1 MERKGIIAAGN
12 MLVDHVHQIVQWPE
26 RGWLAEITHSERS
39 TGGAPLNV
47 LLTLAKMHV
56 GLPLQAVGLIGEDAD
71 GDYIL
76 AMLDQYHVNRQR
88 VQRTTFAPT
97 SMSQV
102 MTDPSGQRTFFH
114 SPGANRLL
122 DLPAFDRL
130 DGSMK
135 IFHLGYL
142 LLLDSLDMPDDEFGT
157 RSARLL
163 AQMRDQGYETSL
175 DLVSRKGDPRYQPLV
190 LPALRHLDYLVI
202 NELEAGEFS
211 GLEMRDGDDALNIA
225 HIADAATQLLAAG
238 VRQRVV
244 IHCPEGAWG
253 EAPGEQ
259 GRWIP
264 SWLLEQKDIVGSVG
278 AGDAFCAGFLYGC
291 HESLPLT
298 ESIYLAH
305 ACWPP
310 TQLTARKRWPSCRRL
325 FARALNL
332 TKIAIFHYSSMN
344 FISPNYTLS
353 IWHIR
358 RGQHSARTL
367 FRNEIE
373 RGQGKNVRSH
383 HHRYF
388 HYQRYLCA
396 FTRQRKTDAFSSAL

>member
-1 MERKGIIAAGN
+1 MDRKGIIAAGN

-56 GLPLQAVGLIGEDAD
+56 GLPLQAVGLVGEDSD

-163 AQMRDQGYETSL
+163 AQMREQGYETSL

-190 LPALRHLDYLVI
+190 LPALRYLDYLVI

-211 GLEMRDGDDALNIA
+211 GLEMRDENDAPHVT
-225 HIADAATQLLAAG
+225 HIADAATQLLEAG

-253 EAPGEQ
+253 EARGEE
-259 GRWIP
+259 GCWIP
-264 SWLLEQKDIVGSVG
+264 SRSLRQEEIVGSVG
-278 AGDAFCAGFLYGC
+278 AGDAFCAGFLFGC
-291 HESLPLT
+291 HEQWPLKRSVT
-298 ESIYLAH
+298 LAH
-305 ACWPP
+305 AC
-310 TQLTARKRWPSCRRL
+310 
-325 FARALNL
+325 ARASL
-332 TKIAIFHYSSMN
+332 
-344 FISPNYTLS
+344 
-353 IWHIR
+353 
-358 RGQHSARTL
+358 
-367 FRNEIE
+367 
-373 RGQGKNVRSH
+373 
-383 HHRYF
+383 
-388 HYQRYLCA
+388 LCA
-396 FTRQRKTDAFSSAL
+396 NAIDGAKTLEELKAYLEDNSVPT

>member
-1 MERKGIIAAGN
+1 
-12 MLVDHVHQIVQWPE
+12 
-26 RGWLAEITHSERS
+26 
-39 TGGAPLNV
+39 
-47 LLTLAKMHV
+47 
-56 GLPLQAVGLIGEDAD
+56 
-71 GDYIL
+71 
-76 AMLDQYHVNRQR
+76 
-88 VQRTTFAPT
+88 
-97 SMSQV
+97 MSQV

-211 GLEMRDGDDALNIA
+211 GLTMRDENDAPYIA
-225 HIADAATQLLAAG
+225 HIADAAAQLLAAG

-253 EAPGEQ
+253 EARGEE

-264 SWLLEQKDIVGSVG
+264 SWMLEQEEIIGSVG

-305 ACWPP
+305 AC
-310 TQLTARKRWPSCRRL
+310 
-325 FARALNL
+325 ARASLLAAN
-332 TKIAIFHYSSMN
+332 AIDGAKTLAELQA
-344 FISPNYTLS
+344 FIRES
-353 IWHIR
+353 I
-358 RGQHSARTL
+358 
-367 FRNEIE
+367 
-373 RGQGKNVRSH
+373 
-383 HHRYF
+383 
-388 HYQRYLCA
+388 
-396 FTRQRKTDAFSSAL
+396 

>member
-26 RGWLAEITHSERS
+26 RGWLAEIIHSERA

-56 GLPLQAVGLIGEDAD
+56 GLPLQAVGLIGEDSD
-71 GDYIL
+71 GDYIM

-102 MTDPSGQRTFFH
+102 MTDPTGQRTFFH
-114 SPGANRLL
+114 SPAANRLL

-130 DGSMK
+130 DASMK

-142 LLLDSLDMPDDEFGT
+142 LLLDSLDLPDDEYGT

-163 AQMRDQGYETSL
+163 AQMREQGYETSL

-190 LPALRHLDYLVI
+190 LPALRYVDYLVI

-211 GLEMRDGDDALNIA
+211 GLDMRNGDDAPDID
-225 HIADAATQLLAAG
+225 HIALAASQLLAAG
-238 VRQRVV
+238 VKQRVV

-253 EAPGEQ
+253 EAPGEPGQ
-259 GRWIP
+259 GIA
-264 SWLLEQKDIVGSVG
+264 SKQLEQDEIIGSVG

-291 HESLPLT
+291 HEAWPLT
-298 ESIYLAH
+298 DSIQLAH
-305 ACWPP
+305 AC
-310 TQLTARKRWPSCRRL
+310 
-325 FARALNL
+325 ARASLLAAN
-332 TKIAIFHYSSMN
+332 AIDGAK
-344 FISPNYTLS
+344 TLEELK
-353 IWHIR
+353 
-358 RGQHSARTL
+358 TL
-367 FRNEIE
+367 IHDN
-373 RGQGKNVRSH
+373 
-383 HHRYF
+383 
-388 HYQRYLCA
+388 A
-396 FTRQRKTDAFSSAL
+396 

>member
-1 MERKGIIAAGN
+1 MERRGVIAAGN

-26 RGWLAEITHSERS
+26 RGWLAEIIHSERA

-56 GLPLQAVGLIGEDAD
+56 GLPLQAVGLIGDDSD

-114 SPGANRLL
+114 SPAANRLL

-130 DGSMK
+130 DPSMK

-142 LLLDSLDMPDDEFGT
+142 LLLDSLDLPDDEFGT

-163 AQMRDQGYETSL
+163 SQMRDLGYETSL

-190 LPALRHLDYLVI
+190 LPALRFVDYLVI

-211 GLEMRDGDDALNIA
+211 GLEMRDSSDTPNIL
-225 HIADAATQLLAAG
+225 HIAEAASQLLAAG

-259 GRWIP
+259 GQWVP
-264 SWLLEQKDIVGSVG
+264 SRQLEKDEIIGSVG

-291 HESLPLT
+291 HEAWSLP
-298 ESIYLAH
+298 ESIALAH
-305 ACWPP
+305 AC
-310 TQLTARKRWPSCRRL
+310 
-325 FARALNL
+325 ARASLLAAN
-332 TKIAIFHYSSMN
+332 AIDGAK
-344 FISPNYTLS
+344 TLVELEAS
-353 IWHIR
+353 
-358 RGQHSARTL
+358 L
-367 FRNEIE
+367 
-373 RGQGKNVRSH
+373 
-383 HHRYF
+383 
-388 HYQRYLCA
+388 
-396 FTRQRKTDAFSSAL
+396 

>member
-1 MERKGIIAAGN
+1 MERRGVIAAGN

-26 RGWLAEITHSERS
+26 RGWLAEIIHSERA

-56 GLPLQAVGLIGEDAD
+56 GLPLQAVGLIGDDSD

-114 SPGANRLL
+114 SPAANRLL

-130 DGSMK
+130 DPSMK

-142 LLLDSLDMPDDEFGT
+142 LLLDSLDLADDEFGT

-163 AQMRDQGYETSL
+163 SQMRDLGYETSL

-190 LPALRHLDYLVI
+190 LPALRYVDYLVI

-211 GLEMRDGDDALNIA
+211 GLEMRDSSDAPNIL
-225 HIADAATQLLAAG
+225 HIAKAASQLLAAG

-253 EAPGEQ
+253 QMPGEQ
-259 GRWIP
+259 GQWVP
-264 SWLLEQKDIVGSVG
+264 SRQLEQDEIIGSVG

-291 HESLPLT
+291 HEAWSLP
-298 ESIYLAH
+298 ESIALAH
-305 ACWPP
+305 AC
-310 TQLTARKRWPSCRRL
+310 
-325 FARALNL
+325 ARASLLAANAIDGAKTLVELEANL
-332 TKIAIFHYSSMN
+332 
-344 FISPNYTLS
+344 
-353 IWHIR
+353 
-358 RGQHSARTL
+358 
-367 FRNEIE
+367 
-373 RGQGKNVRSH
+373 
-383 HHRYF
+383 
-388 HYQRYLCA
+388 
-396 FTRQRKTDAFSSAL
+396 

>member
-26 RGWLAEITHSERS
+26 RGWLAEITQSERS

-47 LLTLAKMHV
+47 LLTLAKMHT
-56 GLPLQAVGLIGEDAD
+56 GLPLQAVGLIGQDAD
-71 GDYIL
+71 GDYIM
-76 AMLDQYHVNRQR
+76 AMLEQYHVNRQH
-88 VQRTTFAPT
+88 VQRTTVAPT

-122 DLPAFDRL
+122 DLPAFEQLDSRL
-130 DGSMK
+130 K

-142 LLLDSLDMPDDEFGT
+142 LLLDSLDQADEKYGT

-163 AQMRDQGYETSL
+163 AQMRENGFETSL

-190 LPALRHLDYLVI
+190 LPSLRHLDYLVI

-211 GLEMRDGDDALNIA
+211 GLETRRPDGKPHIP
-225 HIADAATQLLAAG
+225 HIADAARQLLDAG

-253 EAPGEQ
+253 ETPDQAGE
-259 GRWIP
+259 WIP
-264 SWLLEQKDIVGSVG
+264 SRTLSQAEIVGSVG

-291 HESLPLT
+291 HESWPLA
-298 ESIYLAH
+298 ESIKLAH
-305 ACWPP
+305 AC
-310 TQLTARKRWPSCRRL
+310 ARESLLC
-325 FARALNL
+325 AN
-332 TKIAIFHYSSMN
+332 AIDGAK
-344 FISPNYTLS
+344 TLEEL
-353 IWHIR
+353 
-358 RGQHSARTL
+358 RTL
-367 FRNEIE
+367 
-373 RGQGKNVRSH
+373 
-383 HHRYF
+383 
-388 HYQRYLCA
+388 L
-396 FTRQRKTDAFSSAL
+396 

>member
-1 MERKGIIAAGN
+1 MMERKGIIAAGN
-12 MLVDHVHQIVQWPE
+12 MLVDHVHQIIQWPE

-47 LLTLAKMHV
+47 LLTLAKMRT
-56 GLPLQAVGLIGEDAD
+56 GLPLQAVGLIGQDSD
-71 GDYIL
+71 GDYIM
-76 AMLDQYHVNRQR
+76 AMLEQYHVNRQH

-122 DLPAFDRL
+122 DLPEFDQL
-130 DGSMK
+130 DITMK

-142 LLLDSLDMPDDEFGT
+142 LLRDSLDMPDDVYGT

-163 AQMRDQGYETSL
+163 AQMRDTGFETSL

-211 GLEMRDGDDALNIA
+211 GLEIRLPNGEPHIA
-225 HIADAATQLLAAG
+225 HIAAAARELLDAG

-253 EAPGEQ
+253 ETPEQ
-259 GRWIP
+259 GGVWIP
-264 SWLLEQKDIVGSVG
+264 SQKLEQREIIGSVG
-278 AGDAFCAGFLYGC
+278 AGDAVCAGFLYGC
-291 HESLPLT
+291 HERWPRT
-298 ESIYLAH
+298 ESIKLAH
-305 ACWPP
+305 AC
-310 TQLTARKRWPSCRRL
+310 
-325 FARALNL
+325 ARASL
-332 TKIAIFHYSSMN
+332 
-344 FISPNYTLS
+344 
-353 IWHIR
+353 
-358 RGQHSARTL
+358 
-367 FRNEIE
+367 
-373 RGQGKNVRSH
+373 
-383 HHRYF
+383 
-388 HYQRYLCA
+388 LCA
-396 FTRQRKTDAFSSAL
+396 NAIDGAKTLEELQTEMSD

>member
-26 RGWLAEITHSERS
+26 RGWLAEIIHSERA

-56 GLPLQAVGLIGEDAD
+56 GLPLQAVGLIGEDSD
-71 GDYIL
+71 GDYIM

-102 MTDPSGQRTFFH
+102 MTDPTGQRTFFH
-114 SPGANRLL
+114 SPAANRLL

-130 DGSMK
+130 DASMK

-142 LLLDSLDMPDDEFGT
+142 LLLDSLDLPDDEFGT

-163 AQMRDQGYETSL
+163 AQMREQGYETSL

-190 LPALRHLDYLVI
+190 LPALRYVDYLVI

-211 GLEMRDGDDALNIA
+211 GLDMRNGDDAPDID
-225 HIADAATQLLAAG
+225 HIALAASQLLAAG
-238 VRQRVV
+238 VKQRVV
-244 IHCPEGAWG
+244 IHCPKGAWG

-259 GRWIP
+259 GQWIA
-264 SWLLEQKDIVGSVG
+264 SKQLEQEEIIGSVG

-291 HESLPLT
+291 HEAWPLT
-298 ESIYLAH
+298 DSIQLAH
-305 ACWPP
+305 AC
-310 TQLTARKRWPSCRRL
+310 
-325 FARALNL
+325 ARASLLAAN
-332 TKIAIFHYSSMN
+332 AIDGAK
-344 FISPNYTLS
+344 TLEELK
-353 IWHIR
+353 
-358 RGQHSARTL
+358 TL
-367 FRNEIE
+367 IHDN
-373 RGQGKNVRSH
+373 
-383 HHRYF
+383 
-388 HYQRYLCA
+388 A
-396 FTRQRKTDAFSSAL
+396 

>member
-1 MERKGIIAAGN
+1 MERKGVIAAGN

-56 GLPLQAVGLIGEDAD
+56 GLPLQAVGLVGEDSD

-76 AMLDQYHVNRQR
+76 AMLEQYHVNRQH
-88 VQRTTFAPT
+88 VQRTTSAPT

-122 DLPAFDRL
+122 DLSAFDGL

-142 LLLDSLDMPDDEFGT
+142 LLLDSLDKADEEFGT

-163 AQMRDQGYETSL
+163 AQMREQGFETSL

-190 LPALRHLDYLVI
+190 LPCLPHLDYLVI

-211 GLEMRDGDDALNIA
+211 GLAMRTADDRPHIENIA
-225 HIADAATQLLAAG
+225 SAAAKLLAAG
-238 VRQRVV
+238 VKQRVV

-253 EAPGEQ
+253 EAPGEA
-259 GRWIP
+259 GSWVP
-264 SWLLEQKDIVGSVG
+264 SRMLSQAEIIGSVG

-291 HESLPLT
+291 HESWPLQK
-298 ESIYLAH
+298 SIQLAH
-305 ACWPP
+305 AC
-310 TQLTARKRWPSCRRL
+310 
-325 FARALNL
+325 ARASL
-332 TKIAIFHYSSMN
+332 
-344 FISPNYTLS
+344 
-353 IWHIR
+353 
-358 RGQHSARTL
+358 
-367 FRNEIE
+367 
-373 RGQGKNVRSH
+373 
-383 HHRYF
+383 
-388 HYQRYLCA
+388 LCA
-396 FTRQRKTDAFSSAL
+396 NAIDGAKTLDALLLELGTPA

>member
-26 RGWLAEITHSERS
+26 RGWLAEIIHSERA
-39 TGGAPLNV
+39 TGGAPLNF

-56 GLPLQAVGLIGEDAD
+56 GLPLQAVGLIGEDSD
-71 GDYIL
+71 GDYIM

-102 MTDPSGQRTFFH
+102 MTDPTGQRTFFH
-114 SPGANRLL
+114 SPAANRLL

-130 DGSMK
+130 DASMK

-142 LLLDSLDMPDDEFGT
+142 LLLDSLDLPDDEYGT

-163 AQMRDQGYETSL
+163 AQMREQGYETSL

-190 LPALRHLDYLVI
+190 LPALRYVDYLVI

-211 GLEMRDGDDALNIA
+211 GLDMRNGDDAPDID
-225 HIADAATQLLAAG
+225 HIALAASQLLAAG
-238 VRQRVV
+238 VKQRVV

-253 EAPGEQ
+253 EAPGEPGQ
-259 GRWIP
+259 WIA
-264 SWLLEQKDIVGSVG
+264 SKQLEQEEIIGSVG

-291 HESLPLT
+291 HEAWPLT
-298 ESIYLAH
+298 DSIQLAH
-305 ACWPP
+305 AC
-310 TQLTARKRWPSCRRL
+310 
-325 FARALNL
+325 ARASLLAAN
-332 TKIAIFHYSSMN
+332 AIDGAK
-344 FISPNYTLS
+344 TLEELK
-353 IWHIR
+353 
-358 RGQHSARTL
+358 TL
-367 FRNEIE
+367 IHDN
-373 RGQGKNVRSH
+373 
-383 HHRYF
+383 
-388 HYQRYLCA
+388 A
-396 FTRQRKTDAFSSAL
+396 

>member
-1 MERKGIIAAGN
+1 MERRGVIAAGN

-26 RGWLAEITHSERS
+26 RGWLAEIIHSERA

-56 GLPLQAVGLIGEDAD
+56 GLPLQAVGLIGDDSD

-114 SPGANRLL
+114 SPAANRLL

-130 DGSMK
+130 DPSMK

-142 LLLDSLDMPDDEFGT
+142 LLLDSLDLPDDEFGT

-163 AQMRDQGYETSL
+163 SQMRDLGYETSL

-190 LPALRHLDYLVI
+190 LPALRYVDYLVI

-211 GLEMRDGDDALNIA
+211 GLEMRDSSDAPNIL
-225 HIADAATQLLAAG
+225 HIAEAASQLLAAG

-253 EAPGEQ
+253 QIPGEQ
-259 GRWIP
+259 GQWVP
-264 SWLLEQKDIVGSVG
+264 SRQLEPDEIIGSVG

-291 HESLPLT
+291 HEAWSLPD
-298 ESIYLAH
+298 SIALAH
-305 ACWPP
+305 AC
-310 TQLTARKRWPSCRRL
+310 
-325 FARALNL
+325 ARASLLAAN
-332 TKIAIFHYSSMN
+332 AIDGAK
-344 FISPNYTLS
+344 TLVELES
-353 IWHIR
+353 
-358 RGQHSARTL
+358 TL
-367 FRNEIE
+367 
-373 RGQGKNVRSH
+373 
-383 HHRYF
+383 
-388 HYQRYLCA
+388 
-396 FTRQRKTDAFSSAL
+396 

>member
-26 RGWLAEITHSERS
+26 RGWLAEIIHSERA

-56 GLPLQAVGLIGEDAD
+56 GLPLQAVGLIGEDSD
-71 GDYIL
+71 GDYIM

-114 SPGANRLL
+114 SPAANRLL

-130 DGSMK
+130 DSSMK

-163 AQMRDQGYETSL
+163 AQMREQGYETSL

-190 LPALRHLDYLVI
+190 LPALRYVDYLVI

-211 GLEMRDGDDALNIA
+211 GLEMRNGDDAPDID
-225 HIADAATQLLAAG
+225 HIALAASQLLAAG
-238 VRQRVV
+238 VKQRVV

-253 EAPGEQ
+253 ETPGEP
-259 GRWIP
+259 GEWIA
-264 SWLLEQKDIVGSVG
+264 SKQLEQDEIIGSVG

-291 HESLPLT
+291 HEAWPLT
-298 ESIYLAH
+298 DSIQLAH
-305 ACWPP
+305 AC
-310 TQLTARKRWPSCRRL
+310 
-325 FARALNL
+325 ARASLLAAN
-332 TKIAIFHYSSMN
+332 AIDGAK
-344 FISPNYTLS
+344 TLEELK
-353 IWHIR
+353 
-358 RGQHSARTL
+358 TL
-367 FRNEIE
+367 IHDN
-373 RGQGKNVRSH
+373 
-383 HHRYF
+383 
-388 HYQRYLCA
+388 A
-396 FTRQRKTDAFSSAL
+396 